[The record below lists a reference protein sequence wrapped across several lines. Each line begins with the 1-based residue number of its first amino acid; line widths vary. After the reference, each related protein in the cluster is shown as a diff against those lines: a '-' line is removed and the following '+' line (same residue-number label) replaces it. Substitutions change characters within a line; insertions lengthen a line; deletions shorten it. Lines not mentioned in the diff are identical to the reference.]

1 LDRKTHDC
9 KQENGVHKR
18 YEQPLKSGAQPMH
31 MCTSQLDEKHPM
43 LYWAPLPIGD
53 CEEFWEEPFEMM
65 GLVEDESDIWGS
77 S

>member
-1 LDRKTHDC
+1 VLDRRTRDC

-31 MCTSQLDEKHPM
+31 MCTSHLDEKHPM

-53 CEEFWEEPFEMM
+53 CEEF
-65 GLVEDESDIWGS
+65 
-77 S
+77 